1 MLRRIVFRRNVAL
14 AVLFILEIAL
24 ISALIPGY
32 FDIDGILY
40 ASQGFFEGGIIA
52 LGMTLV
58 IISGGIDISVG
69 SLLALVV
76 VTIGFSYDAGVPMPV
91 AMVLG
96 VLVGIAGGALN
107 GALITQ
113 LRLNP
118 LVVTLGTLALFRG
131 IALAVSNANAV
142 SSFPEWFQFIGQGT
156 LGPLPFQMIIFVIMV
171 ISFTFLLGATVFGRH
186 VYSVGANEQAS
197 RFSGVSPER
206 IRLAVYTLQGALV
219 GIAGNIYCAR
229 ISSARGNEGFGL
241 EFLVITM
248 VVFGGTR
255 IAGGSG
261 TILGTVIGGLVLWYL
276 QDGLSFAGFTSDWGL
291 LITGTFLIAGVLTN
305 EALNRL
311 RGVRS

>member
-1 MLRRIVFRRNVAL
+1 MLRRIVFRRDAAL
-14 AVLFILEIAL
+14 AVLFLLEIAL
-24 ISALIPGY
+24 ISALMPGY
-32 FDIDGILY
+32 FDINGIFY

-131 IALAVSNANAV
+131 IALAVSNAKAV

-219 GIAGNIYCAR
+219 GIAGNVYCAR

-248 VVFGGTR
+248 VIFGGTR

-311 RGVRS
+311 HGARS